1 MLLNKVKVALRV
13 TNVAFDDEIQD
24 IIASCILDL
33 STTGV
38 KKLDEADALIIRAVV
53 TYAKAH
59 FGLDNKDAD
68 RYLKSYEMIKTHL
81 SLSNDYI
88 EVI

>member
-13 TNVAFDDEIQD
+13 TNTVFDDEIQD
-24 IIASCILDL
+24 IIDACILDL

-38 KKLDEADALIIRAVV
+38 KKLDNQDALIIRAVI
-53 TYAKAH
+53 TYAKAY